1 MIELIVALLKATVE
15 FSTPILLAALGEIF
29 AERSGVMN
37 LGIEGIMLLGAFFGF
52 WATYSTGA
60 PELGILAAIIIGSLM
75 GLAMAILSVSVR
87 ANQVVSG
94 LAIWILCIGLSTYLS
109 RKVLGIVPG
118 GVSIKGLLPISIPI
132 LRDIP
137 FIGSIFFEHNLLV
150 YLTLILVPVCG
161 IVLFNTTIG
170 LKIRAIGEKP
180 RVADT
185 LGVNVFVIRYLCVIF
200 GGALAGL
207 AGSYLTVGRLFTWIE
222 EITAGRG
229 WLAIVVVLFGRRD
242 PYKALMGAWV
252 FGAIYAFQYHLQ
264 TMATGIPY
272 QFLLMLPYLTT
283 IFTILGVITILG
295 KEEAPEALGVPYS
308 REEPE

>member
-1 MIELIVALLKATVE
+1 MIESIIALLKATIE

-37 LGIEGIMLLGAFFGF
+37 LGIEGIMLLGAFCSF
-52 WATYSTGA
+52 WATYSTGI
-60 PELGILAAIIIGSLM
+60 PELGIIVSLIVGSFM
-75 GLAMAILSVSVR
+75 GLIMAILSVSIR

-94 LAIWILCIGLSTYLS
+94 LAIWILGIGLSTYLS

-118 GVSIKGLLPISIPI
+118 GVSIKGLSPINIP
-132 LRDIP
+132 LLHEIP
-137 FIGSIFFEHNLLV
+137 LIGQIFFEHNLLV
-150 YLTLILVPVCG
+150 YLTLILVPICG

-170 LKIRAIGEKP
+170 LKIRAVGERP

-185 LGVNVFVIRYLCVIF
+185 LGINVFFIRYLCVIF

-207 AGSYLTVGRLFTWIE
+207 SGAYLTIGRLFTWIE

-242 PYKALMGAWV
+242 PYKALIGAWI
-252 FGAIYAFQYHLQ
+252 FGAIYALQYRLQ
-264 TMATGIPY
+264 TTVTSIPY

-283 IFTILGVITILG
+283 IITILVVITILG
-295 KEEAPEALGVPYS
+295 KEEAPGALGIPYS
-308 REEPE
+308 REEPD